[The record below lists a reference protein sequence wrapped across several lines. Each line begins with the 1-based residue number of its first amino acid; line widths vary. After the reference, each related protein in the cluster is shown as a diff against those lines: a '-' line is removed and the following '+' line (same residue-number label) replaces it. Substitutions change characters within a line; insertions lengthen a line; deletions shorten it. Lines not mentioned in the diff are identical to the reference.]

1 MVGNLPVVISECTDD
16 RCNRVAAQVGLNSL
30 PSLPHTQSMVE
41 HMVNQCGPDLI

>member
-1 MVGNLPVVISECTDD
+1 MVGNLPVVISECMDD

-41 HMVNQCGPDLI
+41 HMVNKCVPDLI